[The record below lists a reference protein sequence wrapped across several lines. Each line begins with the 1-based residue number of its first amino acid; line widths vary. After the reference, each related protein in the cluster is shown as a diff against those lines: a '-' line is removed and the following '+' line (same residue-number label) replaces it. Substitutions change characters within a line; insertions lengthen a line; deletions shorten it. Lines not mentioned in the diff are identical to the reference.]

1 MLHMVFLS
9 LYSGIVSPHLDEKI
23 NDFMLSV
30 WFLVSVL
37 VALDC
42 HSLGGAWLTMDLRE
56 ELTPA
61 WIYC

>member
-1 MLHMVFLS
+1 MILLN

-30 WFLVSVL
+30 CLVSVL

-42 HSLGGAWLTMDLRE
+42 HSLGGYGLCFYNLDLLCTFE
-56 ELTPA
+56 GV
-61 WIYC
+61 